1 MSSPSSQLAEHRTK
15 SSLVRCL
22 VSWSSILV
30 FGLAVSAGTAGGI
43 ALADQ
48 AQQGMPLPYPLPLR
62 LIGAPANDVPT
73 GEACQSGIAIEIEFG
88 SLCSHTCVINEQCPE
103 GWGCRQVPQGGAPP
117 VGICFPRRIGAPQQ

>member
-1 MSSPSSQLAEHRTK
+1 MSLESTPTQPPRSRRSRYLPSWRLVLAFA
-15 SSLVRCL
+15 S
-22 VSWSSILV
+22 
-30 FGLAVSAGTAGGI
+30 AVSVGTVGGI

-62 LIGAPANDVPT
+62 MIGAPANDVPT

-88 SLCSHTCVINEQCPE
+88 HLCSQTCVIHAQCPD

-117 VGICFPRRIGAPQQ
+117 VGICFPRRIGAPQS